1 MCLLCNKSYSCKKC
15 STTGLSRHLSSVNKI
30 TRDLGEGS
38 SESSATKPSENESRH
53 QNKKRMRDEEN
64 QEDREGQDIEEDVAK
79 MILSFIRSRL
89 SAKNINALSTLRSHF
104 LEKA

>member
-15 STTGLSRHLSSVNKI
+15 STTVLSRHLSSVNKI

-53 QNKKRMRDEEN
+53 QNKKRRRDEEN

-79 MILSFIRSRL
+79 MMAMDGLSANQIARSSFIRDAFSRKGI
-89 SAKNINALSTLRSHF
+89 SV
-104 LEKA
+104 